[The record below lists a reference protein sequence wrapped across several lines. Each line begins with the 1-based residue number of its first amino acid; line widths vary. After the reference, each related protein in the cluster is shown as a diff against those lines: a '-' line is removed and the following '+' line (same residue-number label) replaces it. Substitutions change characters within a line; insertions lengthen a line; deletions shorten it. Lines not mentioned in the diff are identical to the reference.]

1 MSECPSYYRV
11 ADGREFWE
19 WYAERCTPI
28 ARNRLTYDQSHAL
41 ASACEYIFRCGRKTP
56 NPLDDMRKASS
67 LIGRIY
73 RAKEP
78 FDSNDGLEK
87 HISHVIGL
95 VVQEK
100 IAVEIAEKPK
110 TVDLTDP
117 YRACWTG
124 VETHKP

>member
-1 MSECPSYYRV
+1 
-11 ADGREFWE
+11 
-19 WYAERCTPI
+19 
-28 ARNRLTYDQSHAL
+28 
-41 ASACEYIFRCGRKTP
+41 
-56 NPLDDMRKASS
+56 MRKASS